1 MLLVS
6 HSLVYLFNKYLLG
19 TYDVL
24 YIISGVRKAKMS
36 KSQKG
41 QDVLSTSHVP
51 DALEGNL
58 QPNGGEE
65 GKLPD
70 DCNTV
75 L

>member
-1 MLLVS
+1 
-6 HSLVYLFNKYLLG
+6 
-19 TYDVL
+19 
-24 YIISGVRKAKMS
+24 MS

-41 QDVLSTSHVP
+41 KDVLSTSHVP

-58 QPNGGEE
+58 QLSGGEE